1 MVHLCGVKTVFL
13 IVENQLPQ
21 IEKSNCERQHIAIFY
36 YFCMRKNRL
45 IRHHE
50 KKECGFSHF
59 VFTVYG
65 LGLREFI
72 G

>member
-1 MVHLCGVKTVFL
+1 LKNRL
-13 IVENQLPQ
+13 AEN
-21 IEKSNCERQHIAIFY
+21 EKSFGAENKRRKKNCERQHIAIFY

-45 IRHHE
+45 IGHHE
-50 KKECGFSHF
+50 KKECSFSHF